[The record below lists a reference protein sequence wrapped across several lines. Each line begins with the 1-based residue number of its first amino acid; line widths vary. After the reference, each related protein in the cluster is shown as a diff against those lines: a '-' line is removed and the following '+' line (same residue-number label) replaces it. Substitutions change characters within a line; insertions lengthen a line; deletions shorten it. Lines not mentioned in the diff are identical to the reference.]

1 MSSSHVN
8 IGQTRQ
14 LFLDDHIVE
23 EARDVVWQVHRPR
36 RHLAN
41 PIVKADQPWEQ
52 NGGGVDLYGGTVFYD
67 EEDEIF
73 KLWYRVYGSPAK
85 GSDGRWHEPPGSYM
99 ACYATSTDG
108 INWEKPILGLRAFDG
123 STDNNLLLATE
134 GGAEQL
140 RRPNL
145 IKDYS
150 EPDAGQRYKMV
161 YLNEIDG
168 RWGLSKGFSADG
180 IHWDTNV
187 GERKVFEKSVAP
199 NGLLFGWDEGN
210 QEFVHFHRK
219 GGEESRER
227 VDVDGRFV
235 RRKAAIVRSSSP
247 DFIAWGDPVEVLS
260 RSETDPPYWSPS
272 HGMDLAGMQYT
283 DDLYIGTVDT
293 CTTFHVED
301 QSEDLSPEQWRVYS
315 SMFAE
320 YRTEFVFSRDN
331 KDWKR
336 LWPGWEFFPPAQWRA
351 WDDKTIGV
359 DRPIVH
365 NGQILWFYCG
375 NNLPLGVNIP
385 DHPLYEIQDTVVN
398 GEYLGFSIG
407 LATMRLD
414 GFVSMDGYEPAGT
427 LVTKPLLFE
436 GDRLLI
442 NARAPET
449 AFDTATNP
457 YRPFG
462 KLTVEILGEKGQP
475 LSGYTADDCDAFTG
489 DETSHVVTWNGSPS
503 VGTLAGQPVQLRFN
517 LRNTALYALE
527 FTSKSAPES
536 PINRLSPG
544 SRGRP

>member
-1 MSSSHVN
+1 MSLSNVN
-8 IGQTRQ
+8 IGRTRQ

-23 EARDVVWQVHRPR
+23 ETRDVVRQVHRPR
-36 RHLAN
+36 RHPAN
-41 PIVKADQPWEQ
+41 PVVTPDRPWEQ
-52 NGGGVDLYGGTVFYD
+52 NGGGVQLYGGTVLYD

-73 KLWYRVYGSPAK
+73 KLWYRIGEAPVK
-85 GSDGRWHEPPGSYM
+85 GSDGLWHQPPGSYR
-99 ACYATSTDG
+99 ACYATSADG
-108 INWEKPILGLRAFDG
+108 MNWEKPNLGLRAFDG
-123 STDNNLLLATE
+123 STDNNLLPATK
-134 GGAEQL
+134 GGGGQL

-150 EPDAGQRYKMV
+150 EPDPRQRYKMV

-180 IHWDTNV
+180 VHWDTNV
-187 GERKVFEKSVAP
+187 GERKVFDKSVAP

-235 RRKAAIVRSSSP
+235 RRKTAVVRSSSP
-247 DFIAWGDPVEVLS
+247 DFVNWGDPVEVLH
-260 RSETDPPYWSPS
+260 RGENDPPYWSPS

-283 DDLYIGTVDT
+283 DDLYVGAVDT
-293 CTTFHVED
+293 CTPFHVED
-301 QSEDLSPEQWRVYS
+301 QPEGMSPRKWHPYS
-315 SMFAE
+315 HMFAE

-359 DRPIVH
+359 DRPIVY

-375 NNLPLGVNIP
+375 NNLPLGVNTP
-385 DHPLYEIQDTVVN
+385 DHPLYEQQGTVVN
-398 GEYLGFSIG
+398 GEYMGYSIG

-414 GFVSMDGYEPAGT
+414 GFVSMDGYEPVGT

-436 GDRLLI
+436 GDRLLV

-449 AFDTATNP
+449 AFDTDKDP
-457 YRPFG
+457 GRPFG
-462 KLTVEILGEKGQP
+462 RLTVEMLGEDGRP
-475 LSGYTADDCDAFTG
+475 LPGYTADDCDAFTG
-489 DETSHVVTWNGSPS
+489 DETSHVVTWNGIPS
-503 VGTLAGQPVQLRFN
+503 VGDLAGRTVKLRFN

-527 FTSKSAPES
+527 FTSDNAPES
-536 PINRLSPG
+536 PVNRLSPG
-544 SRGRP
+544 ARGRP